1 MWRYIDTNETTV
13 LAWNLVKSFFS
24 VNPSVSKSA
33 ASRLWKQALMGCN
46 KDESIPI
53 VFLYTIY
60 LLFLYW
66 SFNSSLRRNT
76 IELLWTSPP
85 IVHLNVLVPLEWVL
99 VKLKVS
105 VSIKLVLHP
114 SNEFWSYTQWSYAQS
129 IKNEK
134 KKHDKVNNFPILGSI
149 VSTTD

>member
-1 MWRYIDTNETTV
+1 MPRWNILFTRSLLKGILLMESRFFRSRYIDTNETKV

-46 KDESIPI
+46 KDDSIPI

-60 LLFLYW
+60 LLFFYW
-66 SFNSSLRRNT
+66 RFNSSLRRNT
-76 IELLWTSPP
+76 IEFLWTWPP
-85 IVHLNVLVPLEWVL
+85 IVRLKVLVPLEWVL

-114 SNEFWSYTQWSYAQS
+114 TKEFWSYTQWSYAQR
-129 IKNEK
+129 
-134 KKHDKVNNFPILGSI
+134 
-149 VSTTD
+149 